1 MTIRPIPEGYLAPCA
16 ALGRVERV
24 DYVTTDGLAQVKY
37 ALVYLPASYDA
48 GKAYN
53 ALYIIHGGGGSQ
65 ESFLSKEF
73 LSMLDHMIASGEL
86 EPLIVVSPTYYRPDE
101 TDKTPGSSGNAVAV
115 FARELKADIIPAVE
129 SRFHTFAETTDAA
142 GQRASRDHRAI
153 GGFSMGSVTTWY
165 AFLDALDAFRWFM
178 PLSGDCWLYGRLG
191 GSSHAE
197 ETARALAECVAKQG
211 FTPDD
216 FRIHAVTGTKDIA
229 YPNETAQ
236 IDAMRAFGDVF
247 RFGDNIDYD
256 LLEDGVHD
264 YPCIHRYIYNA
275 LPAFFKGSK

>member
-1 MTIRPIPEGYLAPCA
+1 MNIRPIPEQYLAPCA
-16 ALGRVERV
+16 APGRVERV
-24 DYVTTDGLAQVKY
+24 DYVTTDAFAQEKY
-37 ALVYLPASYDA
+37 ALVYLPHGYDPA
-48 GKAYN
+48 RAYN

-65 ESFLSKEF
+65 ESFFSKAF
-73 LSMLDHMIASGEL
+73 LSLLDHMIASGEL

-115 FARELKADIIPAVE
+115 FARELKADVIPAVE
-129 SRFHTFAETTDAA
+129 GRYRTFATSTDAA

-197 ETARALAECVAKQG
+197 ETARALAEAVAKQG
-211 FTPDD
+211 FTPED
-216 FRIHAVTGTKDIA
+216 FRIHALTGTKDIA

-236 IDAMRAFGDVF
+236 IDAMRAFPEVF
-247 RFGDNIDYD
+247 RFGGNIDYD
-256 LLEDGVHD
+256 LLEEGVHTYED
-264 YPCIHRYIYNA
+264 IFRYIYNA
-275 LPAFFKGSK
+275 LPAFFRAGK